1 MKKLQL
7 VSKKIKLIINQV
19 DLSLI
24 LHLNHTMPLSQKTLQ
39 FLDKLSKNNTKE
51 WFDANRKLYDAAKED
66 FLQLT
71 KNVLNDVAKWDESIA
86 HLEPKNCVF
95 RINRDVRFSKNKD
108 PYKNNMGMS
117 IAKGGKKIN
126 TAGYYFHLQPNVC
139 FIGGGFY
146 MPMAD
151 DLKKIRQEIDYN
163 FSEFSKIIN
172 SKSFTNIYKN
182 LEKTKEYTLSR
193 PPKGYDDNNPAIEY
207 LKLKCF
213 VATVPLTNEKVVDK
227 QLEKTISTHF
237 KALKPLI
244 EFINNALEN

>member
-1 MKKLQL
+1 
-7 VSKKIKLIINQV
+7 
-19 DLSLI
+19 
-24 LHLNHTMPLSQKTLQ
+24 MPLSSQTLN
-39 FLDKLSKNNTKE
+39 FLDKLSKNNNKE
-51 WFDANRKLYDAAKED
+51 WFELNRKSYETAKQD

-71 KNVLNDVAKWDESIA
+71 QHILQQVAKWDNTVA

-126 TAGYYFHLQPNVC
+126 TAGYYFHLQPKAS

-163 FSEFSKIIN
+163 FNDFKKIIT
-172 SKSFTNIYKN
+172 SKSFTSVYKN
-182 LEKTKEYTLSR
+182 LEATKEYTLSR
-193 PPKGYDDNNPAIEY
+193 PPKGYDENNPAIEF

-213 VATVPLTNEKVVDK
+213 IATVPLKNEQILDNK
-227 QLEKTISTHF
+227 LEKNIESHF
-237 KALKPLI
+237 KALHPLI
-244 EFINNALEN
+244 SFINNALEN